1 MKRFVLLAVLFMTA
15 LLPSMAQ
22 ESENAAAS
30 NLPKPEY
37 CYCEIVGSEG
47 GFLSSKMKIS
57 IDFGQAV
64 GFFAQNWKK
73 ELVDEN
79 GNPIKFNSM
88 VDAMNYMARYGW
100 EVNHT
105 YAISHGNNH
114 VYHFLLRKKYISD
127 EDMVRGIVTRDQFKK
142 MKEAAGE

>member
-1 MKRFVLLAVLFMTA
+1 MKKLVLLTVL
-15 LLPSMAQ
+15 LLMAMLPTLAQ

-47 GFLSSKMKIS
+47 GFLSTKMKIS

-100 EVNHT
+100 QVDHT
-105 YAISHGNNH
+105 YAITQGNTH
-114 VYHFLLRKKYISD
+114 VYHFLLKKKFVSE